1 MFTSEL
7 LADSFQNFRTY
18 RIDPWDFLT
27 ELDPGVEC
35 KSVITA
41 DRVGPNSGSTSNRV
55 SEADAPALS
64 PKATQ
69 NLTASE
75 RKQEKNRLAQK
86 RFRQRKKVPF
96 KPRSQCSKHAW
107 DKETSFF
114 QRPVP
119 ENSLALQERS
129 STTEAQ
135 LAETTSQLQA
145 LKLRQKQL
153 EVRNTL
159 LEQLATL
166 NKQHSLQE
174 GPYLTKDN
182 QYIWQVAHCACICTV
197 PVGRCLCL
205 PA

>member
-114 QRPVP
+114 NDLYQRTVW
-119 ENSLALQERS
+119 LYRS
-129 STTEAQ
+129 G
-135 LAETTSQLQA
+135 
-145 LKLRQKQL
+145 LRQQKL
-153 EVRNTL
+153 SWLRR
-159 LEQLATL
+159 
-166 NKQHSLQE
+166 
-174 GPYLTKDN
+174 
-182 QYIWQVAHCACICTV
+182 QVSCK
-197 PVGRCLCL
+197 R
-205 PA
+205 